1 MKKPSCR
8 RTREFWDV
16 GVAIAVFL
24 ALVAMFWVYL
34 VVNALNACYHTIIRH
49 QR

>member
-1 MKKPSCR
+1 MKKPSYAP
-8 RTREFWDV
+8 TLELWDL

-34 VVNALNACYHTIIRH
+34 VLNALNACYHTIIR
-49 QR
+49 RPR

>member
-1 MKKPSCR
+1 MKKPSYVP
-8 RTREFWDV
+8 TRELWDL
-16 GVAIAVFL
+16 GSAIAAFL

-34 VVNALNACYHTIIRH
+34 VLNALNACYHTIIRH